1 MIRKMTMTMPMRVSP
16 SEYYPTQLPKAQ
28 PSPPLYPSPSLSKPS
43 ASLPAFLPF
52 SCSSGGWPTSGLNP
66 PLRSLIPDL
75 PLHPMDELPGGPTPI
90 TPVIKAGWLDKNPP
104 QG

>member
-1 MIRKMTMTMPMRVSP
+1 MSIPHSATFV
-16 SEYYPTQLPKAQ
+16 PKAQ
-28 PSPPLYPSPSLSKPS
+28 PSLPFYPSPSLSRPS

-52 SCSSGGWPTSGLNP
+52 SCPSGGWPTSGLNL
-66 PLRSLIPDL
+66 PLSSLIPDL
-75 PLHPMDELPGGPTPI
+75 PLHPMDELPGGFTPT